1 MPPAPTP
8 AAAAAAGPL
17 GPAVTG
23 PADLEREAGV
33 ARLFELHYS
42 SMLRLAVLLGADDP
56 ENVVAEAYYQIY
68 RKWRRLKDVAAAEA
82 YLRSTVCN
90 LTRMRIRH
98 LQVARRHEERP
109 PAPADEIVASA
120 ENTALLHDDQRV
132 LLDALQHLPARQ
144 REALVLRH
152 WLGLKESE
160 IAAAMGISRGSVKTQ
175 GLARDRRAHPGD
187 GGAAMTHRFCY
198 SVAWHRP
205 GPHGPRAG
213 PAASAGRRPHRTGT
227 PGRPAGLGRRGAAR
241 PGRLPHGPRRVAAP
255 RTQAAAG
262 PHRARRGGVRAGHA
276 DRPVGAQPGPGEP
289 RRDLQRRRR
298 GGGRRPVTPP
308 APAL

>member
-1 MPPAPTP
+1 MRRRQQHRTTLPLAPAPPP
-8 AAAAAAGPL
+8 AAAVAGPPV
-17 GPAVTG
+17 PAVTDA
-23 PADLEREAGV
+23 ADLEREAGV

-98 LQVARRHEERP
+98 LQVARRHEEHPRGP
-109 PAPADEIVASA
+109 SDETVASA

-132 LLDALQHLPARQ
+132 LIDALQHLPARQ

-160 IAAAMGISRGSVKTQ
+160 IAAAMGISRGSVKTHTSR
-175 GLARDRRAHPGD
+175 GI
-187 GGAAMTHRFCY
+187 AA
-198 SVAWHRP
+198 
-205 GPHGPRAG
+205 
-213 PAASAGRRPHRTGT
+213 
-227 PGRPAGLGRRGAAR
+227 L
-241 PGRLPHGPRRVAAP
+241 
-255 RTQAAAG
+255 TQAMET
-262 PHRARRGGVRAGHA
+262 RR
-276 DRPVGAQPGPGEP
+276 
-289 RRDLQRRRR
+289 
-298 GGGRRPVTPP
+298 
-308 APAL
+308 